1 MRCRRFIAH
10 PNHAARAP
18 SPASSATSSDLSSAE
33 EEEEE
38 EEEEEAMYTIIPTH
52 PALKHLKQIFKK
64 NAKYTKLT
72 TLLIVTR
79 KGGENI
85 RQG

>member
-1 MRCRRFIAH
+1 
-10 PNHAARAP
+10 
-18 SPASSATSSDLSSAE
+18 
-33 EEEEE
+33 
-38 EEEEEAMYTIIPTH
+38 MYTIIPTH

-79 KGGENI
+79 KGAKTYGKASQTPTTLN
-85 RQG
+85 RTSTTRK

>member
-1 MRCRRFIAH
+1 
-10 PNHAARAP
+10 
-18 SPASSATSSDLSSAE
+18 
-33 EEEEE
+33 
-38 EEEEEAMYTIIPTH
+38 MYTIIPTH

>member
-1 MRCRRFIAH
+1 MALETTREIA
-10 PNHAARAP
+10 AKIEGTEKRQK
-18 SPASSATSSDLSSAE
+18 E
-33 EEEEE
+33 EEEERRRRRKRTGNI
-38 EEEEEAMYTIIPTH
+38 YFIPTH

-64 NAKYTKLT
+64 YAKYTKLK